1 VNTKGGMQ
9 TMQISYLASPYSS
22 PSPALRRA
30 RYIAAVV
37 ATKEL
42 MQQGKVVYS
51 PIVHWHMQTTM
62 FDLPFDYLTW
72 KGQNDPMMDVS
83 GELLILQIEG
93 WKESKGVQN
102 EIQVFKNNNKPIS
115 NYWLQNTFSS
125 HEVNVEYHELEARIA
140 KITKES
146 LENINRKTRVQHIM
160 IYKHI
165 ARYLFT
171 VLNPH
176 FSNIALAKK
185 INLHHSTMRAS
196 MQVVKD
202 LLFSN
207 AYDKTYRAIYEMLL
221 NDLSADSCEK
231 NNIEDLAKIA

>member
-1 VNTKGGMQ
+1 M
-9 TMQISYLASPYSS
+9 ISYLASPYSS

-42 MQQGKVVYS
+42 MQKGKVVYS

-72 KGQNDPMMDVS
+72 EGQNDPMMDVS
-83 GELLILQIEG
+83 SELLILQIEG

-102 EIQVFKNNNKPIS
+102 EIEVFKNNNKPIS
-115 NYWLQNTFSS
+115 NYWLQNAFSS
-125 HEVNVEYHELEARIA
+125 HGVNVEYHEIEVRIA
-140 KITKES
+140 KITNEP
-146 LENINRKTRVQHIM
+146 LENIVKKTQVQHIM

-176 FSNIALAKK
+176 FSNVALSKK
-185 INLHHSTMRAS
+185 INLHPTTMRAS
-196 MQVVKD
+196 LQVAKD
-202 LLFSN
+202 LLFST
-207 AYDKTYRAIYEMLL
+207 AYDKTYRAIYDLLL
-221 NDLSADSCEK
+221 NDLSAVSCEK